1 MTRPKKEEMYR
12 NHRITVRFTETEF
25 SIIKTAAKQANMSLA
40 SYVRT
45 QVLKGKVQTK
55 IEIVA
60 DVPEIKKL
68 LAEFGKI
75 GSNLNQIAKYF
86 NQGGIL
92 SQEMRGE
99 INKRLRDLYEMKYKV
114 MEMAGDFHGKHIASK
129 NADYGEAERYL
140 IFQHDEYTQKPILD
154 ENGHM
159 LIREEYYLDGI
170 NCDPF
175 TFAAECQET
184 NAYFHKNQSYNEI
197 KSHHYI
203 ISFDPKDRDEH
214 GLTGELAQQL
224 GVEYAKENFPGHQ
237 ALVCTHTDGH
247 NGSGN
252 IHVHIVINSIR
263 KYDTEP
269 QPYMEFDRDSKA
281 GYKHHLSDRY
291 RIYLK
296 QKVMDM
302 CTANGLNQVDLLT
315 PAERKI
321 SEKEYWAKR
330 RGQKKLDKHNA
341 QLEKKGL
348 TPRQTTFQTEKQ
360 YLRDAIDTVTSQA
373 ISQEDFS
380 RLLSE
385 KYNITFKVSR
395 GRYSYLHPNRSKY
408 ITGRSLGTLYE
419 EKHLLQIF
427 QENSTSQIT
436 ENPVP
441 DISQVVNSSTPTVS
455 AYTATTTEAPHTF
468 LFIKS
473 DLRLVT
479 DLQHCIKA
487 QQSQAYAQKV
497 KLSNLKMMAQTV
509 AYVQEHGFQSK
520 ADLDTALSDA
530 SAQSTDAR
538 NTLKSTENTLK
549 NVNEQIHYT
558 GQYLANKSIYSDYR
572 KSRNKE
578 KFYDDHRAELT
589 LYESA
594 LRILKEKSQGNKL
607 PTLKMLREEK
617 NRLTELQTMQRE
629 DFNAR
634 REHERELR
642 TVCSNVDIILGTS
655 QAQNRQR
662 EHTQEKS

>member
-1 MTRPKKEEMYR
+1 MTFM
-12 NHRITVRFTETEF
+12 
-25 SIIKTAAKQANMSLA
+25 A
-40 SYVRT
+40 
-45 QVLKGKVQTK
+45 
-55 IEIVA
+55 
-60 DVPEIKKL
+60 
-68 LAEFGKI
+68 
-75 GSNLNQIAKYF
+75 
-86 NQGGIL
+86 IL
-92 SQEMRGE
+92 
-99 INKRLRDLYEMKYKV
+99 
-114 MEMAGDFHGKHIASK
+114 KHIASK

-170 NCDPF
+170 NCDSF

-330 RGQKKLDKHNA
+330 RGQKNLDKHNTE
-341 QLEKKGL
+341 LEKKGL

-360 YLRDAIDTVTSQA
+360 YLRDAIDTVASQA

-419 EKHLLQIF
+419 EKYLLQIF
-427 QENSTSQIT
+427 QENSTAQIT
-436 ENPVP
+436 ENPVS
-441 DISQVVNSSTPTVS
+441 DIFQVVNSSAPPVS
-455 AYTATTTEAPHTF
+455 AHTATTAETPHTF

-509 AYVQEHGFQSK
+509 AYVQEHSFQSK
-520 ADLDTALSDA
+520 ADLDAALFDA
-530 SAQSTDAR
+530 SAQSTDAK
-538 NTLKSTENTLK
+538 NSLKSTEDTLK
-549 NVNEQIHYT
+549 NINEQIHYT
-558 GQYLANKSIYSDYR
+558 GQYLANKSIYADYR

-594 LRILKEKSQGNKL
+594 LRILKEKSQGKKL

-617 NRLTELQTMQRE
+617 NRLTELQTAQRE

-655 QAQNRQR
+655 QVQNRQR

>member
-1 MTRPKKEEMYR
+1 M
-12 NHRITVRFTETEF
+12 
-25 SIIKTAAKQANMSLA
+25 A
-40 SYVRT
+40 
-45 QVLKGKVQTK
+45 
-55 IEIVA
+55 
-60 DVPEIKKL
+60 
-68 LAEFGKI
+68 
-75 GSNLNQIAKYF
+75 
-86 NQGGIL
+86 IL
-92 SQEMRGE
+92 
-99 INKRLRDLYEMKYKV
+99 
-114 MEMAGDFHGKHIASK
+114 KHIASK

-296 QKVMDM
+296 QKVMNM

-315 PAERKI
+315 HAERKI

-330 RGQKKLDKHNA
+330 RGQKNLDKYNA
-341 QLEKKGL
+341 ELEKKGL

-360 YLRDAIDTVTSQA
+360 YLRDAIDTVASQA
-373 ISQEDFS
+373 TSQEDFS

-427 QENSTSQIT
+427 QENSAAQIT
-436 ENPVP
+436 ENPIP
-441 DISQVVNSSTPTVS
+441 DISQVVNSSTPPVS
-455 AYTATTTEAPHTF
+455 AHTATTAEAPHTF

-520 ADLDTALSDA
+520 ADLDAALSDA

-538 NTLKSTENTLK
+538 NTLKSTEDTLK
-549 NVNEQIHYT
+549 NINEQIHYT

-594 LRILKEKSQGNKL
+594 LRILKEKSQGSKL

-617 NRLTELQTMQRE
+617 NRLTELQTVQRE

-655 QAQNRQR
+655 QVQNRQR

>member
-1 MTRPKKEEMYR
+1 M
-12 NHRITVRFTETEF
+12 
-25 SIIKTAAKQANMSLA
+25 A
-40 SYVRT
+40 
-45 QVLKGKVQTK
+45 
-55 IEIVA
+55 
-60 DVPEIKKL
+60 
-68 LAEFGKI
+68 
-75 GSNLNQIAKYF
+75 
-86 NQGGIL
+86 IL
-92 SQEMRGE
+92 
-99 INKRLRDLYEMKYKV
+99 
-114 MEMAGDFHGKHIASK
+114 KHIASK

-184 NAYFHKNQSYNEI
+184 NAYFHKNQAYNEI

-214 GLTGELAQQL
+214 GLTGELAQQI

-330 RGQKKLDKHNA
+330 RGQKNLDKHNTE
-341 QLEKKGL
+341 LEKKGL

-360 YLRDAIDTVTSQA
+360 YLRDAIDTVASQA

-427 QENSTSQIT
+427 QENSTAQIT
-436 ENPVP
+436 KNPVP
-441 DISQVVNSSTPTVS
+441 DISQVVNSSTQPVS
-455 AYTATTTEAPHTF
+455 PHTATTAEAPHTF

-520 ADLDTALSDA
+520 EELDAALSDA

-538 NTLKSTENTLK
+538 NTLKTTEDTLK

-607 PTLKMLREEK
+607 PTLKMLHEEK

-642 TVCSNVDIILGTS
+642 TVCSNIDIILGTS
-655 QAQNRQR
+655 QVQNRQR

>member
-1 MTRPKKEEMYR
+1 MTFM
-12 NHRITVRFTETEF
+12 
-25 SIIKTAAKQANMSLA
+25 A
-40 SYVRT
+40 
-45 QVLKGKVQTK
+45 
-55 IEIVA
+55 
-60 DVPEIKKL
+60 
-68 LAEFGKI
+68 
-75 GSNLNQIAKYF
+75 
-86 NQGGIL
+86 IL
-92 SQEMRGE
+92 
-99 INKRLRDLYEMKYKV
+99 
-114 MEMAGDFHGKHIASK
+114 KHIASK

-237 ALVCTHTDGH
+237 ALVCTHPDGH

-302 CTANGLNQVDLLT
+302 CTAYGLNQVDLLT
-315 PAERKI
+315 PAERKL

-341 QLEKKGL
+341 ELEKKGL

-360 YLRDAIDTVTSQA
+360 YLRDAIDTVASQA

-419 EKHLLQIF
+419 EKHLMQIF

-520 ADLDTALSDA
+520 ADLEAALSDA
-530 SAQSTDAR
+530 SAQSTNAR

-558 GQYLANKSIYSDYR
+558 GQYLANKSIYSAYS

-617 NRLTELQTMQRE
+617 NRLTEIQTMQRE

-655 QAQNRQR
+655 QVQNRQR

>member
-1 MTRPKKEEMYR
+1 M
-12 NHRITVRFTETEF
+12 
-25 SIIKTAAKQANMSLA
+25 A
-40 SYVRT
+40 
-45 QVLKGKVQTK
+45 
-55 IEIVA
+55 
-60 DVPEIKKL
+60 
-68 LAEFGKI
+68 
-75 GSNLNQIAKYF
+75 
-86 NQGGIL
+86 IL
-92 SQEMRGE
+92 
-99 INKRLRDLYEMKYKV
+99 
-114 MEMAGDFHGKHIASK
+114 KHIASK
-129 NADYGEAERYL
+129 NADYGEAQRYL
-140 IFQHDEYTQKPILD
+140 IFQYDESTKKPLLD
-154 ENGHM
+154 ENGH
-159 LIREEYYLDGI
+159 LQPREEYYLDGI

-175 TFAAECQET
+175 TFDTECIELNAA
-184 NAYFHKNQSYNEI
+184 YHKNQNYNEI

-203 ISFDPKDRDEH
+203 LSFDPNDKDEH
-214 GLTGELAQQL
+214 GLTGERAQQL
-224 GVEYAKENFPGHQ
+224 GLEYAKKNFPGHQ

-252 IHVHIVINSIR
+252 IHVHIVINSVR

-302 CTANGLNQVDLLT
+302 CHSNGLNQVDLLT
-315 PAERKI
+315 SAERKI

-330 RGQKKLDKHNA
+330 RGQKNLDEHNTE
-341 QLEKKGL
+341 LKKKGL

-360 YLRDAIDTVTSQA
+360 YLRDAIDTVASQATSQ
-373 ISQEDFS
+373 EEFS
-380 RLLSE
+380 RLLSNR
-385 KYNITFKVSR
+385 YNITFKVSR
-395 GRYSYLHPNRSKY
+395 GRYSYLHPNRQKY
-408 ITGRSLGTLYE
+408 ITGRNLGTLYE
-419 EKHLLQIF
+419 ENHLLQVF
-427 QENSTSQIT
+427 QENSSRQHAEKSHSTDR
-436 ENPVP
+436 PVT
-441 DISQVVNSSTPTVS
+441 DFSEKSKSSASVQTDK
-455 AYTATTTEAPHTF
+455 TTHSF

-520 ADLDTALSDA
+520 ADLDAALSDA

-655 QAQNRQR
+655 QVQNRQR

>member
-1 MTRPKKEEMYR
+1 MTFM
-12 NHRITVRFTETEF
+12 
-25 SIIKTAAKQANMSLA
+25 A
-40 SYVRT
+40 
-45 QVLKGKVQTK
+45 
-55 IEIVA
+55 
-60 DVPEIKKL
+60 
-68 LAEFGKI
+68 
-75 GSNLNQIAKYF
+75 
-86 NQGGIL
+86 IL
-92 SQEMRGE
+92 
-99 INKRLRDLYEMKYKV
+99 
-114 MEMAGDFHGKHIASK
+114 KHIASK

-184 NAYFHKNQSYNEI
+184 NAYFHKNQSYNDI

-341 QLEKKGL
+341 ELEKKGL

-360 YLRDAIDTVTSQA
+360 YLRDAIDTVASQA

-408 ITGRSLGTLYE
+408 ITGRNLGTLYE

-427 QENSTSQIT
+427 QENSTAQIT
-436 ENPVP
+436 ENPVS
-441 DISQVVNSSTPTVS
+441 DISQVVNFSAPPVS
-455 AYTATTTEAPHTF
+455 AHTATTAETPHTF

-509 AYVQEHGFQSK
+509 AYVQEHGFQSN
-520 ADLDTALSDA
+520 ADLDAALFDA
-530 SAQSTDAR
+530 SAQSTDAK
-538 NTLKSTENTLK
+538 NSLKSTEDTLK
-549 NVNEQIHYT
+549 NINEQIHYT
-558 GQYLANKSIYSDYR
+558 GQYLANKSIYADYR

-594 LRILKEKSQGNKL
+594 LRILKEKSQGKKL
-607 PTLKMLREEK
+607 PTLKMLHEEK
-617 NRLTELQTMQRE
+617 NRLTELQTAQRE

-655 QAQNRQR
+655 QVQNRQR

>member
-1 MTRPKKEEMYR
+1 M
-12 NHRITVRFTETEF
+12 
-25 SIIKTAAKQANMSLA
+25 A
-40 SYVRT
+40 
-45 QVLKGKVQTK
+45 
-55 IEIVA
+55 
-60 DVPEIKKL
+60 
-68 LAEFGKI
+68 
-75 GSNLNQIAKYF
+75 
-86 NQGGIL
+86 IL
-92 SQEMRGE
+92 
-99 INKRLRDLYEMKYKV
+99 
-114 MEMAGDFHGKHIASK
+114 KHIASK

-330 RGQKKLDKHNA
+330 RGQKNLDKHNA
-341 QLEKKGL
+341 ELEKKGL

-360 YLRDAIDTVTSQA
+360 YLRDAIDTVASQATSQ
-373 ISQEDFS
+373 EEFS
-380 RLLSE
+380 RLLSK

-427 QENSTSQIT
+427 QENSTVQIT

-455 AYTATTTEAPHTF
+455 AYTATTTKTTEAPHTF

-520 ADLDTALSDA
+520 ADLDAALSAA

-538 NTLKSTENTLK
+538 NTLKSTEDTLK

-617 NRLTELQTMQRE
+617 NRLTELQTVQRE

-655 QAQNRQR
+655 QVQNRQR

>member
-1 MTRPKKEEMYR
+1 M
-12 NHRITVRFTETEF
+12 
-25 SIIKTAAKQANMSLA
+25 A
-40 SYVRT
+40 
-45 QVLKGKVQTK
+45 
-55 IEIVA
+55 
-60 DVPEIKKL
+60 
-68 LAEFGKI
+68 
-75 GSNLNQIAKYF
+75 
-86 NQGGIL
+86 IL
-92 SQEMRGE
+92 
-99 INKRLRDLYEMKYKV
+99 
-114 MEMAGDFHGKHIASK
+114 KHIASK

-247 NGSGN
+247 NGSSN

-302 CTANGLNQVDLLT
+302 CTAYGLNQVDLLT
-315 PAERKI
+315 SAERKL

-341 QLEKKGL
+341 ELEKKGL

-360 YLRDAIDTVTSQA
+360 YLRDAIDTVASQA

-419 EKHLLQIF
+419 EKHLMQIF

-520 ADLDTALSDA
+520 ADLEAALSDA
-530 SAQSTDAR
+530 SAQSTNAR

-655 QAQNRQR
+655 QVQNRQR

>member
-1 MTRPKKEEMYR
+1 M
-12 NHRITVRFTETEF
+12 
-25 SIIKTAAKQANMSLA
+25 A
-40 SYVRT
+40 
-45 QVLKGKVQTK
+45 
-55 IEIVA
+55 
-60 DVPEIKKL
+60 
-68 LAEFGKI
+68 
-75 GSNLNQIAKYF
+75 
-86 NQGGIL
+86 IL
-92 SQEMRGE
+92 
-99 INKRLRDLYEMKYKV
+99 
-114 MEMAGDFHGKHIASK
+114 KHIASK

-263 KYDTEP
+263 KYDTKP

-360 YLRDAIDTVTSQA
+360 YLRDAIDTVASQA

-385 KYNITFKVSR
+385 KYNITFKVRR

-520 ADLDTALSDA
+520 ADLDAALSDA

-655 QAQNRQR
+655 QVQNRQH

>member
-1 MTRPKKEEMYR
+1 MTFM
-12 NHRITVRFTETEF
+12 
-25 SIIKTAAKQANMSLA
+25 A
-40 SYVRT
+40 
-45 QVLKGKVQTK
+45 
-55 IEIVA
+55 
-60 DVPEIKKL
+60 
-68 LAEFGKI
+68 
-75 GSNLNQIAKYF
+75 
-86 NQGGIL
+86 IL
-92 SQEMRGE
+92 
-99 INKRLRDLYEMKYKV
+99 
-114 MEMAGDFHGKHIASK
+114 KHIASK

-184 NAYFHKNQSYNEI
+184 NAYFHKNQSYNDI

-360 YLRDAIDTVTSQA
+360 YLRDAIDTVASQA

-385 KYNITFKVSR
+385 KYNITFKVRR

-520 ADLDTALSDA
+520 ADLDAALSDA

-538 NTLKSTENTLK
+538 NKLKSTENTLK

-655 QAQNRQR
+655 QVQNRQR

>member
-1 MTRPKKEEMYR
+1 MTFM
-12 NHRITVRFTETEF
+12 
-25 SIIKTAAKQANMSLA
+25 A
-40 SYVRT
+40 
-45 QVLKGKVQTK
+45 
-55 IEIVA
+55 
-60 DVPEIKKL
+60 
-68 LAEFGKI
+68 
-75 GSNLNQIAKYF
+75 
-86 NQGGIL
+86 IL
-92 SQEMRGE
+92 
-99 INKRLRDLYEMKYKV
+99 
-114 MEMAGDFHGKHIASK
+114 KHISSK

-184 NAYFHKNQSYNEI
+184 NAYFHKNQSYNDI

-214 GLTGELAQQL
+214 RLTGELAQQL

-263 KYDTEP
+263 KYDTKP

-360 YLRDAIDTVTSQA
+360 YLRDAIDTVASQA

-520 ADLDTALSDA
+520 ADLDAALSDA

-655 QAQNRQR
+655 QVQNRQR

>member
-1 MTRPKKEEMYR
+1 M
-12 NHRITVRFTETEF
+12 
-25 SIIKTAAKQANMSLA
+25 A
-40 SYVRT
+40 
-45 QVLKGKVQTK
+45 
-55 IEIVA
+55 
-60 DVPEIKKL
+60 
-68 LAEFGKI
+68 
-75 GSNLNQIAKYF
+75 
-86 NQGGIL
+86 IL
-92 SQEMRGE
+92 
-99 INKRLRDLYEMKYKV
+99 
-114 MEMAGDFHGKHIASK
+114 KHIASK

-184 NAYFHKNQSYNEI
+184 NAYFHKNQSYNDI

-281 GYKHHLSDRY
+281 GYKHHLSNRY

-341 QLEKKGL
+341 ELEKKGL
-348 TPRQTTFQTEKQ
+348 TPRKTTFQTEKQ
-360 YLRDAIDTVTSQA
+360 YLRDAIDTVASQA

-427 QENSTSQIT
+427 QENSTAQIT
-436 ENPVP
+436 ENPVS
-441 DISQVVNSSTPTVS
+441 DISQVVNSSAPPVS
-455 AYTATTTEAPHTF
+455 AHTATTAETPHTF

-479 DLQHCIKA
+479 DLQHCIKT

-520 ADLDTALSDA
+520 ADLDAALFDA
-530 SAQSTDAR
+530 SAQSTDAK
-538 NTLKSTENTLK
+538 NSLKSTEDTLK
-549 NVNEQIHYT
+549 NINEQIHYT
-558 GQYLANKSIYSDYR
+558 GQYLANKSIYADYR

-594 LRILKEKSQGNKL
+594 LRILKEKSQGKKL

-617 NRLTELQTMQRE
+617 NRLTELQTAQRE

-655 QAQNRQR
+655 QVQNRQR

>member
-1 MTRPKKEEMYR
+1 MTFM
-12 NHRITVRFTETEF
+12 
-25 SIIKTAAKQANMSLA
+25 A
-40 SYVRT
+40 
-45 QVLKGKVQTK
+45 
-55 IEIVA
+55 
-60 DVPEIKKL
+60 
-68 LAEFGKI
+68 
-75 GSNLNQIAKYF
+75 
-86 NQGGIL
+86 IL
-92 SQEMRGE
+92 
-99 INKRLRDLYEMKYKV
+99 
-114 MEMAGDFHGKHIASK
+114 KHIASK

-184 NAYFHKNQSYNEI
+184 NAYFHKNQSYNDI

-341 QLEKKGL
+341 ELEKKGL

-360 YLRDAIDTVTSQA
+360 YLRDAIDTVASQATSQ
-373 ISQEDFS
+373 EEFS
-380 RLLSE
+380 RLLSK

-427 QENSTSQIT
+427 QENSTAQIT
-436 ENPVP
+436 KNPVP
-441 DISQVVNSSTPTVS
+441 DISQVVNSLTQPVS
-455 AYTATTTEAPHTF
+455 PHTATTAEAPHTF

-487 QQSQAYAQKV
+487 QQSQVYAQKV

-509 AYVQEHGFQSK
+509 AYIQEHGFQSK
-520 ADLDTALSDA
+520 EDLDAALSDA

-538 NTLKSTENTLK
+538 NTLKTTEDTLK

-594 LRILKEKSQGNKL
+594 LRILKEKSQGKKL
-607 PTLKMLREEK
+607 PTLKMLHEEK
-617 NRLTELQTMQRE
+617 NRLTELQTAQRE

-655 QAQNRQR
+655 QVQNRQR

>member
-1 MTRPKKEEMYR
+1 MTFM
-12 NHRITVRFTETEF
+12 
-25 SIIKTAAKQANMSLA
+25 A
-40 SYVRT
+40 
-45 QVLKGKVQTK
+45 
-55 IEIVA
+55 
-60 DVPEIKKL
+60 
-68 LAEFGKI
+68 
-75 GSNLNQIAKYF
+75 
-86 NQGGIL
+86 IL
-92 SQEMRGE
+92 
-99 INKRLRDLYEMKYKV
+99 
-114 MEMAGDFHGKHIASK
+114 KHIASK

-170 NCDPF
+170 NCDSF

-341 QLEKKGL
+341 ELEKKGL

-385 KYNITFKVSR
+385 KYNITFKVRR

-427 QENSTSQIT
+427 QENSTAQIT
-436 ENPVP
+436 ENPVS
-441 DISQVVNSSTPTVS
+441 DIFQVVNSSAPPVS
-455 AYTATTTEAPHTF
+455 AHTATTAETPHTF

-509 AYVQEHGFQSK
+509 AYVQEHSFQSK
-520 ADLDTALSDA
+520 ADLDAALFDA
-530 SAQSTDAR
+530 SAQSTDAK
-538 NTLKSTENTLK
+538 NSLKSTEDTLK
-549 NVNEQIHYT
+549 NINEQIHYT
-558 GQYLANKSIYSDYR
+558 GQYLANKSIYADYR

-594 LRILKEKSQGNKL
+594 LRILKEKSQGKKL

-617 NRLTELQTMQRE
+617 NRLTELQTAQRE

-655 QAQNRQR
+655 QVQNRQR

>member
-1 MTRPKKEEMYR
+1 MTFM
-12 NHRITVRFTETEF
+12 
-25 SIIKTAAKQANMSLA
+25 A
-40 SYVRT
+40 
-45 QVLKGKVQTK
+45 
-55 IEIVA
+55 
-60 DVPEIKKL
+60 
-68 LAEFGKI
+68 
-75 GSNLNQIAKYF
+75 
-86 NQGGIL
+86 IL
-92 SQEMRGE
+92 
-99 INKRLRDLYEMKYKV
+99 
-114 MEMAGDFHGKHIASK
+114 KHIASK

-140 IFQHDEYTQKPILD
+140 IFRHDEYTQKPILD

-184 NAYFHKNQSYNEI
+184 NAYFHKNQSYNDI

-263 KYDTEP
+263 KYDTKP

-360 YLRDAIDTVTSQA
+360 YLRDAIDTVASQA

-385 KYNITFKVSR
+385 KYNITFKVRR

-455 AYTATTTEAPHTF
+455 AYTATTTGAPHTF

-487 QQSQAYAQKV
+487 QQSQAYAQKI

-520 ADLDTALSDA
+520 ADLDAALSDA

-572 KSRNKE
+572 KSRHKE

-655 QAQNRQR
+655 QVQNRQH

>member
-1 MTRPKKEEMYR
+1 M
-12 NHRITVRFTETEF
+12 
-25 SIIKTAAKQANMSLA
+25 A
-40 SYVRT
+40 
-45 QVLKGKVQTK
+45 
-55 IEIVA
+55 
-60 DVPEIKKL
+60 
-68 LAEFGKI
+68 
-75 GSNLNQIAKYF
+75 
-86 NQGGIL
+86 IL
-92 SQEMRGE
+92 
-99 INKRLRDLYEMKYKV
+99 
-114 MEMAGDFHGKHIASK
+114 KHIASK

-330 RGQKKLDKHNA
+330 RGQKNLDKHNVE
-341 QLEKKGL
+341 LEKKGL

-360 YLRDAIDTVTSQA
+360 YLRDAIDTVASQA

-419 EKHLLQIF
+419 EKHLLQMF
-427 QENSTSQIT
+427 QESSTAQIT

-441 DISQVVNSSTPTVS
+441 DISQVVNSSIPPVS
-455 AYTATTTEAPHTF
+455 THTATTAEAPHTF

-520 ADLDTALSDA
+520 ADLDAALSAA

-538 NTLKSTENTLK
+538 NTLKSTEDTLK
-549 NVNEQIHYT
+549 SINEQIHYT
-558 GQYLANKSIYSDYR
+558 GQYLANKSLYSDYR

-594 LRILKEKSQGNKL
+594 LRMLKEKSQGNKL

-617 NRLTELQTMQRE
+617 NRLTELQTVQRE

-655 QAQNRQR
+655 RVQNRQR